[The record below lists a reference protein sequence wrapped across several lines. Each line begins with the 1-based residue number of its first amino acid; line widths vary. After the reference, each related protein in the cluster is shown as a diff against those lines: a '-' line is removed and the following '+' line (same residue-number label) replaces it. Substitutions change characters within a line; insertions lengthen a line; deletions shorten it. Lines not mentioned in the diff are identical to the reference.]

1 LRRLATLTVAENIGE
16 VIMNKKVAEKR
27 QARRKDENISEQSL
41 GLKREKTVIDVKIT
55 AEDTN
60 KYMQKIKSDWENN
73 QRKSIA
79 DRQTQQDKIRERLS
93 QVKERKF
100 NEQQQEVTSILQT
113 MDREKTIILNR

>member
-1 LRRLATLTVAENIGE
+1 
-16 VIMNKKVAEKR
+16 MNKKVAEKR

-100 NEQQQEVTSILQT
+100 NQQQQEVTSILQT